1 MIFGLLV
8 LITAL
13 TISAVAIYYS
23 IAGLVAIFAAAALP
37 IMVMGGA
44 LEVGKLVTAVWLHRY
59 WHKAKW
65 WLRWYLALAV
75 IILMF
80 ITSMGIF
87 GFLSKAHI
95 EQTTASQESVEQ
107 IARLETEISRQRSII
122 DRAEEKINKA
132 ENSTSNLND
141 DINAQIEKEQK
152 RIDNAYTRIQPAIDE
167 QQKIIADARESDA
180 GRTKPY
186 EDQLTNIKD
195 EIIRLET
202 SAKQYEETIANLD
215 VDTSAILPIQEQI
228 STINNTIS
236 KVEGQIASGESEQI
250 KQAQLTIGA
259 NADGQAG
266 PNTRRS
272 ANTWIGL
279 QKERVTEL
287 QNQIAQLRIEA
298 KATVDAERDRLSGVV
313 KDIREKQIPA
323 LKDREMQM
331 LTKIDE
337 VRATESPIITTA
349 RNEIA
354 RIRASADDQVK
365 ASQELI
371 QKLREKI
378 KVEGGEDIDSI
389 IDEQSARIK
398 KANNE
403 IDILTE
409 EKYSIEAEYRKL
421 EAEVGPIKY
430 IAEFI
435 YAEADRDI
443 LEQAVRWVIMT
454 IIFVFDPLA
463 VLLLIASQ
471 YTFEYAKSNR
481 KKDFDEEW
489 KDYEQL
495 RAQRIV
501 QNSAKSEED
510 EDGRILD
517 TSRNVREDEDTAET
531 KVQGT
536 VDNDNDSGGDEDSG
550 ATIGTADNGGDSPE
564 RVVRGQEQID
574 ESKQEEAESDDQSP
588 NPFAKDFFTEEE
600 TVNDTRDTDTTIQTP
615 TDDGQNIGDEQRNDL
630 QDINVADD
638 ERDGKASDE
647 ADIQSREGVEKVK
660 EQVPD
665 NLSEEQTERL
675 NRYEKEEKENSAWA
689 EAKRKWKAENPEEM
703 IKKAKLDYIL
713 GRTSI
718 LPWEDTYI
726 QNSEQSNE
734 SLWNKIKNNEQD

>member
-202 SAKQYEETIANLD
+202 SAKEYEETIANLD
-215 VDTSAILPIQEQI
+215 VDTSAIVPIQEQI

-600 TVNDTRDTDTTIQTP
+600 TVNDTRDTDTTVQTP

>member
-59 WHKAKW
+59 WNKAKW

-75 IILMF
+75 VILMF

-95 EQTTASQESVEQ
+95 EQTSASQESVEQ
-107 IARLETEISRQRSII
+107 IARLETEIARQKSII
-122 DRAEEKINKA
+122 DRAEEKIDKA

-167 QQKIIADARESDA
+167 QQIIIADARESDA

-202 SAKQYEETIANLD
+202 SAKQYEETIAKLD
-215 VDTSAILPIQEQI
+215 VDTSAIVPIQEQI
-228 STINNTIS
+228 STLNNSIS

-250 KQAQLTIGA
+250 KQAQLTIGS

-279 QKERVTEL
+279 QKERISEL
-287 QNQIAQLRIEA
+287 QDQIAQLRIEA

-378 KVEGGEDIDSI
+378 RVEGGEDIDSI
-389 IDEQSARIK
+389 IDEQGARIK
-398 KANNE
+398 EANKE
-403 IDILTE
+403 IDTLTE
-409 EKYSIEAEYRKL
+409 QKYTIEAEYRKL

-481 KKDFDEEW
+481 KKDFDKEW
-489 KDYEQL
+489 KEYEQL

-501 QNSAKSEED
+501 ENSAESEED
-510 EDGRILD
+510 ENGRILD
-517 TSRNVREDEDTAET
+517 TSRNVREDENTAGT
-531 KVQGT
+531 KEDGT
-536 VDNDNDSGGDEDSG
+536 SENDNDHRGYEDGGS
-550 ATIGTADNGGDSPE
+550 TTGTADNGGDSTE
-564 RVVRGQEQID
+564 RVVPEQNTID
-574 ESKQEEAESDDQSP
+574 ENTLEGAEIDDQSP
-588 NPFAKDFFTEEE
+588 NPFAKDFFTEEPE
-600 TVNDTRDTDTTIQTP
+600 QIEEKTLSEKMQDELEP
-615 TDDGQNIGDEQRNDL
+615 LPDDNIL
-630 QDINVADD
+630 APL
-638 ERDGKASDE
+638 
-647 ADIQSREGVEKVK
+647 
-660 EQVPD
+660 PD

-713 GRTSI
+713 GRTTV

-726 QNSEQSNE
+726 QNSEQSTV
-734 SLWNKIKNNEQD
+734 SLWNKIKDNEQN

>member
-1 MIFGLLV
+1 MFLGILV

-13 TISAVAIYYS
+13 TISGVAIYYS
-23 IAGLVAIFAAAALP
+23 IAGLVAIFAAAAIP

-44 LEVGKLVTAVWLHRY
+44 LEIGKLVTAVWLHRY
-59 WHKAKW
+59 WKRTVW
-65 WLRWYLALAV
+65 WLRTYLAVAV
-75 IILMF
+75 VVLMF

-95 EQTTASQESVEQ
+95 EQTSASKESIEQVER
-107 IARLETEISRQRSII
+107 IKTELARLDSII
-122 DRAEEKINKA
+122 VRAEEKINKA
-132 ENSTSNLND
+132 ENSTSTRND

-202 SAKQYEETIANLD
+202 SAKEYEETIANLD
-215 VDTSAILPIQEQI
+215 VDTSAIVPIQEQI
-228 STINNTIS
+228 ATINNTIS

-250 KQAQLTIGA
+250 KQAQLTIGS

-279 QKERVTEL
+279 QKERISAL
-287 QNQIAQLRIEA
+287 QDQIAQLRIEA

-337 VRATESPIITTA
+337 VRATESPIVTTA

-354 RIRASADDQVK
+354 RIRASADEQVK

-378 KVEGGEDIDSI
+378 KVDGGVDVDAIV
-389 IDEQSARIK
+389 DEQMARIK
-398 KANNE
+398 EANVE
-403 IDILTE
+403 IDKLTE
-409 EKYSIEAEYRKL
+409 EKYTLEAEYRKL

-430 IAEFI
+430 IAELI
-435 YAEADRDI
+435 YGEDVDRDI
-443 LEQAVRWVIMT
+443 LEKAVRWVIIT

-471 YTFEYAKSNR
+471 YTFEWR
-481 KKDFDEEW
+481 RQDGTG
-489 KDYEQL
+489 L
-495 RAQRIV
+495 RPLVA
-501 QNSAKSEED
+501 
-510 EDGRILD
+510 
-517 TSRNVREDEDTAET
+517 TTP
-531 KVQGT
+531 T
-536 VDNDNDSGGDEDSG
+536 VDGS
-550 ATIGTADNGGDSPE
+550 
-564 RVVRGQEQID
+564 
-574 ESKQEEAESDDQSP
+574 
-588 NPFAKDFFTEEE
+588 
-600 TVNDTRDTDTTIQTP
+600 
-615 TDDGQNIGDEQRNDL
+615 DDGQKDNEDL
-630 QDINVADD
+630 QEEHVEPD
-638 ERDGKASDE
+638 ERDGETNHEDDVHERETVAEDE
-647 ADIQSREGVEKVK
+647 
-660 EQVPD
+660 EQVSDSELKFLKKEIETETPAGFKVD
-665 NLSEEQTERL
+665 NSVIETPPEDDREDDEELKELLSQADEETLEEVAKELDKEEEPKINL
-675 NRYEKEEKENSAWA
+675 NRIRDLTIPDKDLSAEELQQRMAVFPEGYDGKLIDHTKLRQTYEK
-689 EAKRKWKAENPEEM
+689 
-703 IKKAKLDYIL
+703 I
-713 GRTSI
+713 
-718 LPWEDTYI
+718 
-726 QNSEQSNE
+726 
-734 SLWNKIKNNEQD
+734 IKNE